1 MENQSTPPVDAD
13 DAQTAESQPVE
24 PNKANETAH
33 AVQPE
38 IEATA
43 VPARTSRVGRWVL
56 ILLATLVVG
65 FGAAFFALYLPASQE
80 LRQVKGDLTAA
91 QEKLTTAESDLDNTT
106 SDLNAATAELKAA
119 RYNRALAQVEANVAY
134 ARLALVTRDLL
145 TARQEVSAAA
155 ENMTALLPLIEDQE
169 TAKALEDR
177 MTGIRT
183 AIDTDST
190 KALDELRTLSENL
203 LRLESR

>member
-1 MENQSTPPVDAD
+1 MGNQSTPPVDAD

-24 PNKANETAH
+24 PGKGTGPVH
-33 AVQPE
+33 A
-38 IEATA
+38 EASA
-43 VPARTSRVGRWVL
+43 VAEPAKTNSVGRWVL
-56 ILLATLVVG
+56 ILLATLVIG
-65 FGAAFFALYLPASQE
+65 FGAAFFALYLPAGQE
-80 LRQVKGDLTAA
+80 LRQVKGDLAAA
-91 QEKLTTAESDLDNTT
+91 QEKLTTVESDLAKTT

-119 RYNRALAQVEANVAY
+119 RYNRALARVEANVAY

-145 TARQEVSAAA
+145 TARQEVSAAV

-183 AIDTDST
+183 AIDTDSA

>member
-13 DAQTAESQPVE
+13 DAPAAESQPAG
-24 PNKANETAH
+24 PNKGNEFPH
-33 AVQPE
+33 AE
-38 IEATA
+38 ESA
-43 VPARTSRVGRWVL
+43 VEVAAPGKTSRVGRWVL
-56 ILLATLVVG
+56 ILLVTLIVG

-80 LRQVKGDLTAA
+80 LHQVKSDLVATQEKLSTAETELDQITGNLNTATADLTAA
-91 QEKLTTAESDLDNTT
+91 
-106 SDLNAATAELKAA
+106 
-119 RYNRALAQVEANVAY
+119 RYYRALARVEANIAY

-145 TARQEVSAAA
+145 TAQQEVSAAVEHMA
-155 ENMTALLPLIEDQE
+155 VLLPLIEDQD

-177 MTGIRT
+177 MAGIQT
-183 AIDTDST
+183 AINTDSA

>member
-1 MENQSTPPVDAD
+1 MGNQSTPPVDAD

-24 PNKANETAH
+24 PGKGAGPVH
-33 AVQPE
+33 A
-38 IEATA
+38 EASA
-43 VPARTSRVGRWVL
+43 VAEPARTNPAGRWVL
-56 ILLATLVVG
+56 ILLATLVIG
-65 FGAAFFALYLPASQE
+65 FGAAFFALYLPTGQE
-80 LRQVKGDLTAA
+80 LRQVKSDLAAA
-91 QEKLTTAESDLDNTT
+91 QEKLSTAESDLNKTT
-106 SDLNAATAELKAA
+106 SDLSAATAELKAA
-119 RYNRALAQVEANVAY
+119 RYNRALARVEANVAY

-145 TARQEVSAAA
+145 TARQEVSAVA
-155 ENMTALLPLIEDQE
+155 ENMNALLPLIEDQE

-183 AIDTDST
+183 AIDTDSA

>member
-1 MENQSTPPVDAD
+1 MGNQSTPPVDAD
-13 DAQTAESQPVE
+13 DAQTAESQLVE
-24 PNKANETAH
+24 PGKGTGPVH
-33 AVQPE
+33 A
-38 IEATA
+38 EASA
-43 VPARTSRVGRWVL
+43 VAEPAKTNSVGRWVL
-56 ILLATLVVG
+56 ILLATLVIG
-65 FGAAFFALYLPASQE
+65 FGAAFFALYLPAGQE
-80 LRQVKGDLTAA
+80 LRQVKGDLAAA
-91 QEKLTTAESDLDNTT
+91 QEKLTTVESDLAKTT

-119 RYNRALAQVEANVAY
+119 RYNRALARVEANVAY

-183 AIDTDST
+183 AIDTDSA